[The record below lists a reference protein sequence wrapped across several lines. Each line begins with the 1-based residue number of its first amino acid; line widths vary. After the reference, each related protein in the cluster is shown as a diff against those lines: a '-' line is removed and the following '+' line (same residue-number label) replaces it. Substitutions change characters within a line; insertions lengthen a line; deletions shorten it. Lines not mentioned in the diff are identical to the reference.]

1 LKAEVLVHGPQ
12 VVPSL
17 QGPCSMQYESPVG
30 GGGES
35 MATTVA
41 VGDQGLG

>member
-1 LKAEVLVHGPQ
+1 MKVGVSVHGPQ

-30 GGGES
+30 GGGET

-41 VGDQGLG
+41 VGDQE